1 MTESKVPLFQQAF
14 REHYA
19 TVVRK
24 LMQLVGDRSTA
35 EDLAQDVF
43 LKLYRSP
50 PDDLRRLGAWLHR
63 VLTTTAYD
71 YLRQTSR
78 QRLLREKEQAR
89 VGASEHTAPSNE
101 VVALH
106 NWEKE
111 LVKRALEKLSERD
124 REALLLRQQGYSYE
138 EIAGRIGVKPAIVGS
153 LLSRAEDR
161 LKRHYFTEE
170 GIVQ

>member
-1 MTESKVPLFQQAF
+1 MNESKVPLFQAVF
-14 REHYA
+14 RDHYA
-19 TVVRK
+19 VVVRK
-24 LMQLVGDRSTA
+24 LIQLVGDRATA

-50 PDDLRRLGAWLHR
+50 PDDLQRVGAWLHR

-71 YLRQTSR
+71 YLRQANR
-78 QRLLREKEQAR
+78 RKRLQEKELAFA
-89 VGASEHTAPSNE
+89 GANEPSSPSNE
-101 VVALH
+101 DVALH

-111 LVKRALEKLSERD
+111 LVTRALGKLSARD
-124 REALLLRQQGYSYE
+124 REALLLRQRGYSYE
-138 EIAGRIGVKPAIVGS
+138 EIAGRIGVRPAIVGP